1 MSSSICIYLY
11 SKFSNGCNAFNQILN
26 KSDNEI
32 LDIISL
38 QRVCIDN
45 EKVRKTIINSK
56 KIQVNCVPC
65 IVHISDDGQINNY
78 EGEKCFAFFTNIV
91 QNYTQKIS
99 EQMELQEQ
107 QEHEELEFQ
116 ENKRKVQQNRKIK
129 KKKKTVL
136 SKQSK
141 TNISDLDSE
150 NEQDNNGVELLELG
164 DIDDIDDNVDMS
176 TGELGEKLTEM
187 NNGNRDLEDEQ
198 MITTNKSMKMK
209 DVQREQQENSVQT
222 SIQKSNGGGNIM
234 AAAMQMQKQREAI
247 KTQN

>member
-11 SKFSNGCNAFNQILN
+11 SKFSSACSAFEQILN
-26 KSDNEI
+26 KSDTEI

-65 IVHISDDGQINNY
+65 IVHITDDGQINNY
-78 EGEKCFAFFTNIV
+78 EGQQCFAFLTNVV
-91 QNYTQKIS
+91 QNYMQKIS

-107 QEHEELEFQ
+107 QEREEIEFQ
-116 ENKRKVQQNRKIK
+116 QNKRKVQNRKIK
-129 KKKKTVL
+129 KKKKAIS

-141 TNISDLDSE
+141 TNISDLESE
-150 NEQDNNGVELLELG
+150 NEQDDNEVELLEL
-164 DIDDIDDNVDMS
+164 DDNEDVS
-176 TGELGEKLTEM
+176 SGGELGEKLTEM
-187 NNGNRDLEDEQ
+187 NNDNDVLEDEQ
-198 MITTNKSMKMK
+198 IITTNKSMKMK

-222 SIQKSNGGGNIM
+222 SIQKSSSGGGNIM

>member
-11 SKFSNGCNAFNQILN
+11 SKFSSACTAFDKILN

-78 EGEKCFAFFTNIV
+78 EGEHCFAFLTNIV
-91 QNYTQKIS
+91 QNYMQKIS
-99 EQMELQEQ
+99 EQMEQER
-107 QEHEELEFQ
+107 EELEYQ
-116 ENKRKVQQNRKIK
+116 ENKRKEQNRKIK
-129 KKKKTVL
+129 KKRKTVS

-141 TNISDLDSE
+141 TNISDLESE
-150 NEQDNNGVELLELG
+150 NEQDDNEVELLEL
-164 DIDDIDDNVDMS
+164 DDNEDMS
-176 TGELGEKLTEM
+176 SAGELGEKLTEM
-187 NNGNRDLEDEQ
+187 NNDNDEQ

-209 DVQREQQENSVQT
+209 DEQREQQENSVQT
-222 SIQKSNGGGNIM
+222 SIQKSSGGGNIM

>member
-11 SKFSNGCNAFNQILN
+11 SKFSNACTAFEQILN

-65 IVHISDDGQINNY
+65 IVHITDDGQINNY
-78 EGEKCFAFFTNIV
+78 EGQQCFAFLTNIV
-91 QNYTQKIS
+91 QNYMQKIS
-99 EQMELQEQ
+99 EQIELQEQ
-107 QEHEELEFQ
+107 REREELEFQ
-116 ENKRKVQQNRKIK
+116 ENKRKAQNRKIK
-129 KKKKTVL
+129 KKKKTVQ

-141 TNISDLDSE
+141 TNISDLESE
-150 NEQDNNGVELLELG
+150 NEQDDNEVELLDL
-164 DIDDIDDNVDMS
+164 DDNEDVS
-176 TGELGEKLTEM
+176 GGELGEKLTDM
-187 NNGNRDLEDEQ
+187 NNENDELEDEQ

-209 DVQREQQENSVQT
+209 DKQREQQENSVQT
-222 SIQKSNGGGNIM
+222 SIQKSSGGGNIM